1 MVSRAFVKA
10 VEHTASMQVLV
21 ARAMLDGF
29 DRAAFVELC
38 ERVWDKTT
46 SAVDGAVRVTQL

>member
-1 MVSRAFVKA
+1 MSRAFVKA